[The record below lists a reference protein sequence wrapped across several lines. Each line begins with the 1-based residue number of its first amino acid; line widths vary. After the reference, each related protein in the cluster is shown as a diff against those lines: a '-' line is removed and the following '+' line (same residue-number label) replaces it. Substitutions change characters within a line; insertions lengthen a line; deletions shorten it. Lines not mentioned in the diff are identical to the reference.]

1 MNPQVIEGLQK
12 KLDEKQ
18 VNPKD
23 LNPEQRR
30 ALDRAFKEG
39 TLKGYKNVG
48 ELRA

>member
-30 ALDRAFKEG
+30 ALDRA
-39 TLKGYKNVG
+39 LKR
-48 ELRA
+48 ELLKDIKM